1 MSNEPDGQQAP
12 GGTTGGTTPPP
23 SPQVNPTPP
32 AEQQQPSAD
41 PAWLAPRLERA
52 REAGRREGETAARE
66 QSTSE
71 VEQLRQQVTELTSQ
85 LGTLTSSLDNER
97 LNVQRAQVAA
107 AKKVP
112 ARYVTGDTEEEMN
125 AAADQ
130 FLADAKGAAK
140 PGFIPSQGTGKP
152 DAQVSSYELGRERA
166 EARYRKN

>member
-1 MSNEPDGQQAP
+1 MSNQPDGQQAP
-12 GGTTGGTTPPP
+12 GGTPGGTTPPP
-23 SPQVNPTPP
+23 SPPANPTPP
-32 AEQQQPSAD
+32 AEQQPPAD

-52 REAGRREGETAARE
+52 REAGRREGEAAAKV

-71 VEQLRQQVTELTSQ
+71 VEQLRQQVTELTTQ
-85 LGTLTSSLDNER
+85 LGALSSSLDSER
-97 LNVQRAQVAA
+97 LNAQRAQVAA
-107 AKKVP
+107 AKNVP
-112 ARYVTGDTEEEMN
+112 SRYVTGNTEEEMN